1 MKRPLALVGFTYL
14 LTLAVAVYFGA
25 QVSLILACVCL
36 AGFLATTLKKKT
48 RVTGV
53 FSLVFLAAALAFG
66 YFSGSSAA
74 VTDMTARLD
83 GKDAVIDGVICELP
97 YRAYSRNYYEVEI
110 RSVSGAK
117 EQISM
122 KIRLSSQN
130 ALRAEPYSHIR
141 GKVHLF
147 LPSGGEGYTSR
158 SYYASKGITMF
169 GYLYEYEAVQVT
181 PPTEKPPYYYALCL
195 RSDLLK
201 SVRTMLPRQ
210 EADLVNGVLFGDQTS
225 LSAQVSS
232 DFRAIGISH
241 ILSVSGLHM
250 ATMAELLLMLF
261 LFLKLPRKL
270 AAAFASGGVVVFMA
284 ITCFVPS
291 VTRSGVMCL
300 LYLSG
305 MLFSRKQD
313 ALTSLGAAVL
323 LIGLSNPFAAADIGL
338 LLSFSA
344 TLGLVLCSGKIT
356 CFLDEK
362 YDKIKALQPLVHGFN
377 GVVATTVG
385 ATLFTLPIVI
395 LSFRSVTLISLFS
408 NLLELVPSTLMM
420 NFAAV
425 ASVLNLIAPQ
435 SYFAMPFALISGLLA
450 KYMQLSSH
458 WLAQIPYAS
467 VSASYGFVLIW
478 LSGSIL
484 LFAIAYLIRR
494 SNRLLQASAWLSAIL
509 LLTGILSYQ
518 VSVRDV
524 TRLAILDIGNA
535 QSVVLTRNDHAA
547 VIGCGGFSS
556 NPIGSYLRSQGITK
570 LDYIQPL
577 TQEKEESK
585 NCAELTQAFRP
596 EHLVMQESD
605 YLDDFLRKE
614 ISKIKTVSSFQEQT
628 ETKLWNHAELLTVSS
643 GQVSAVRITVN
654 QITVLVCPEGVDYT
668 ALPSDW
674 LSSDFL
680 ITGTVPDR
688 TTPLEPFYTVLTADE
703 EGLQKNYMQA
713 RSLHPLV
720 TGGQG
725 NILLELKGDRT
736 LEVRRE

>member
-25 QVSLILACVCL
+25 QVSLVLACVCL
-36 AGFLATTLKKKT
+36 AGFLAAALNKKT

-53 FSLVFLAAALAFG
+53 FPLVFLTAALAFG
-66 YFSGSSAA
+66 CFSGSSTA

-97 YRAYSRNYYEVEI
+97 YRAYNRNYYEVEI
-110 RSVSGAK
+110 RSISGAK
-117 EQISM
+117 GQIPM

-130 ALRAEPYSHIR
+130 ALRAEPYSQIK

-147 LPSGGEGYTSR
+147 VPSGGEGYTSR

-195 RSDLLK
+195 RSALLK
-201 SVRTMLPRQ
+201 SVRAMLPRQ

-225 LSAQVSS
+225 LSSQVSS
-232 DFRAIGISH
+232 DFRVIGISH

-261 LFLKLPRKL
+261 LFLKLPKKL
-270 AAAFASGGVVVFMA
+270 AAALASGGVVVFMA

-300 LYLSG
+300 LYLGG
-305 MLFSRKQD
+305 MLLSRKPD

-344 TLGLVLCSGKIT
+344 TLGLILCSGKIT

-362 YDKIKALQPLVHGFN
+362 CDKIKALQPLIHGFN

-435 SYFAMPFALISGLLA
+435 SYLALPFALISGLLA
-450 KYMQLSSH
+450 KYMQASAH

-484 LFAIAYLIRR
+484 LFAVTILIRR
-494 SNRLLQASAWLSAIL
+494 SNRLFQVSAWLSAIL

-524 TRLAILDIGNA
+524 TRLAVLDVGNA
-535 QSVVLTRNDHAA
+535 QTVVLTRNGHAA

-577 TQEKEESK
+577 TQGKEELK
-585 NCAELTQAFRP
+585 NCSELIQAFRP
-596 EHLVMQESD
+596 EHLVMQESE
-605 YLDDFLRKE
+605 YPDDFLQKE
-614 ISKIKTVSSFQEQT
+614 ISKIKTVSEFQKKSES
-628 ETKLWNHAELLTVSS
+628 KLWNHTELLTVSS
-643 GQVSAVRITVN
+643 GQTNATRITVN
-654 QITVLVCPEGVDYT
+654 QITALVCPEGVDYA
-668 ALPSDW
+668 ALPPDW
-674 LSSDFL
+674 LGSDFL
-680 ITGTVPDR
+680 ITGAVPDC
-688 TTPLEPFYTVLTADE
+688 TVSPKPFYTVLTVDE
-703 EGLQKNYMQA
+703 EGLQKSDTQA
-713 RSLHPLV
+713 RPLHPLA
-720 TGGQG
+720 TAGAG
-725 NILLELKGDRT
+725 NIVLELKDDRI
-736 LEVRRE
+736 LKIRRE